1 MLNHGNTV
9 YGMEVNEVDTLK
21 DLKEM
26 SQWVTFTLHNEFYGM
41 NVMQV
46 KEVLRHTHIAPV
58 PGSAEYILGI
68 LNLRGNVVTV
78 VDMRRCFH
86 VEESPI
92 SEQSRIIIA
101 EIDKQVFG
109 VLVDSVQEVVY
120 LQDEDIDRPTTINDE
135 KQRFVQGLVNHQERL
150 LILVELNKLIS
161 VDRHP

>member
-1 MLNHGNTV
+1 MLNHWNESYV
-9 YGMEVNEVDTLK
+9 MEIDPLK
-21 DLKEM
+21 DLKTV
-26 SQWVTFTLHNEFYGM
+26 SQWVTFKLHNEFYGM

-58 PGSAEYILGI
+58 PGSAKYILGI
-68 LNLRGNVVTV
+68 LNLRGSVVTV

-101 EIDKQVFG
+101 EIDKQMFG

-120 LQDEDIDRPTTINDE
+120 LQEGDIDVPTTVHDD
-135 KQRFVQGLVNHQERL
+135 KQRYVQGLANHKDRL
-150 LILVELNKLIS
+150 LILVELNKLIPT
-161 VDRHP
+161 DLKL